1 MKKGRFTMRAFLQFI
16 ICGLGSFAIF
26 YVLFCRAS
34 FYDAFVEAMGV
45 TNTQFG
51 ICYAVY
57 GWIAVVG
64 YLVGAF
70 VADRVAPRWL
80 MFISFTVTGICNFV
94 LGLWPSYTVTLVL
107 YAVMGIS
114 TTVTFWDCMLKCN
127 RIFGREIGDENKA
140 FSWLQVVRGIGEI
153 VVSTLIIFIFAQFIN
168 VVAGL
173 RFVVW
178 TYAAILIVFGILS
191 IFVFDDG
198 KRGAQE
204 DDEKG
209 EKVMSDEGVFHQ
221 TIRLLKNPDLWLCI
235 LIAFGGYNIGSC
247 FGSYFGD
254 MAGCFGATT
263 TAIAFIG
270 TLDAW
275 MKPVGALGGS
285 FLTTKKGPT
294 FLLEGVT
301 WIYMVLIA
309 VFILMPKTTTFL
321 PVFLVLMC
329 VEIALTGL
337 FRSQKYIQIREAGIP
352 MQDTGCAFGI
362 IATVIYSADAFMPTL
377 IGTWLDKYDEVTAYN
392 HLYFWLLA
400 SGAVTLAAVIVFR
413 KRNKA
418 RIAAV
423 IAEDNAK

>member
-1 MKKGRFTMRAFLQFI
+1 MKKGRFTTKALLQFLV
-16 ICGLGSFAIF
+16 CGLGSFAIF

-80 MFISFTVTGICNFV
+80 MFISFTVTGICNFI
-94 LGLWPSYTVTLVL
+94 LGLWPSYGVTLAL
-107 YAVMGIS
+107 YGIMGVS

-153 VVSTLIIFIFAQFIN
+153 AVSTLIIVIFSQFIN
-168 VVAGL
+168 AVAGL

-178 TYAAILIVFGILS
+178 TYAFILIAFGIIS

-198 KRGAQE
+198 KESEESGKSEE
-204 DDEKG
+204 DR
-209 EKVMSDEGVFHQ
+209 VMSDESVFRQ

-263 TAIAFIG
+263 TAMAFIG

-275 MKPVGALGGS
+275 MKPVGALAGS
-285 FLTTKKGPT
+285 FMTTKKGPT
-294 FLLEGVT
+294 FLLQGVT
-301 WIYMVLIA
+301 WIYMVIIA
-309 VFILMPKTTTFL
+309 VILLIPKTSAFM
-321 PVFLVLMC
+321 PVFLGLMC
-329 VEIALTGL
+329 LEIALTGL

-352 MQDTGCAFGI
+352 LKDTGCAFGI
-362 IATVIYSADAFMPTL
+362 IATVIYSADAFMPTF
-377 IGTWLDKYDEVTAYN
+377 IGMWLDKYDEVTAYN
-392 HLYFWLLA
+392 HLYMWLLA
-400 SGAVTLAAVIVFR
+400 SGALTIVAVFIFR
-413 KRNKA
+413 RRNKA
-418 RIAAV
+418 RIASV